1 MTEDVEPKKNIGN
14 EASKK
19 VKKKHYYRILET

>member
-19 VKKKHYYRILET
+19 VKKHYYRILET